1 MSSRRGFVAF
11 VALVLLPVVLA
22 GTAMA
27 NVVAVGQT
35 QGTVFI
41 QTVPA
46 LGGVNV
52 RVGPVTVTTGRD
64 GTAMVGLADINRI
77 AARVSLAG
85 SVLDSRNTLSLA
97 YVKPAPH
104 SAKHESRLIIGLAV
118 TSTVTL
124 RISGGTTG
132 VVPSQVH
139 AVRLHS
145 AIGQTIVVDPQRT
158 LTINL
163 LSRRPRFVAGVVVPQ
178 VVTWSVDSLRAT
190 PGVSITTLRASFDP
204 FSSPVWP
211 LILRPVTGTVVV
223 DTVPA
228 TPGVSFLLEGATFTT
243 NAKGQGTSPVADLN
257 GVDLR
262 LRVSTPQA
270 AGSTVSILSVSRL
283 KPSAAFQ
290 RHLVVALAV
299 SRPVSLSFKD
309 PAGRA
314 VSAERV
320 GEVRLTGDGR
330 TVSVSGAQ
338 LQDTVSLLSDQ
349 AKLVDDTWT
358 AQQVTYSVSSVSVEG
373 SDAVFAGQ
381 QRFNPNTASHWPI
394 SVSVFD
400 LGVTVRDVLFGR
412 GVSSAAEV
420 IRPDGKRYAVQLGGQ
435 GSTLL
440 RSLVRGEY
448 TVTTQS
454 AVLGGTS
461 KILVSKNYD
470 VNLQVVTL
478 PDLVV
483 LLLLM
488 IGVSVSVVML
498 GRRTIRGS
506 SSRRAGGQ
514 P

>member
-1 MSSRRGFVAF
+1 MSSRRGFVAL

-27 NVVAVGQT
+27 NVVAAGQT

-41 QTVPA
+41 RTVPA
-46 LGGVNV
+46 LGGVNLL
-52 RVGPVTVTTGRD
+52 VGPVRVTTGPD

-77 AARVSLAG
+77 AERVSLAG

-97 YVKPAPH
+97 YVKPASH
-104 SAKHESRLIIGLAV
+104 AAKHQSRLTIGLAV
-118 TSTVTL
+118 TSKVTL

-132 VVPSQVH
+132 VAPSQVH
-139 AVRLHS
+139 VVRLHS
-145 AIGQTIVVDPQRT
+145 VIGQTILVDPQRT
-158 LTINL
+158 PTISL
-163 LSRRPRFVAGVVVPQ
+163 LSRRARFVAGVVVPQ
-178 VVTWSVDSLRAT
+178 VVTWSVDSLSAT
-190 PGVSITTLRASFDP
+190 PGVSITTLKAGFDP

-211 LILRPVTGTVVV
+211 LVLRPVKGTVVV

-243 NAKGQGTSPVADLN
+243 NAKGQGVSPVADLN

-262 LRVSTPQA
+262 LSVSTPQA
-270 AGSTVSILSVSRL
+270 TGSTVSILRVSRL
-283 KPSAAFQ
+283 KPAAFQ
-290 RHLVVALAV
+290 RHLVAALAV
-299 SRPVSLSFKD
+299 SRLVSLSFTD

-314 VSAERV
+314 VSAQRV
-320 GEVRLTGDGR
+320 AEVRLTGDGR

-338 LQDTVSLLSDQ
+338 LQDPVSLLSDQ
-349 AKLVDDTWT
+349 AKLVDATWT

-400 LGVTVRDVLFGR
+400 LGVTARDVLFGS

-420 IRPDGKRYAVQLGGQ
+420 IRPDGKRFAVQLGGR
-435 GSTLL
+435 GPTLL

-448 TVTTQS
+448 TLTTQS
-454 AVLGGTS
+454 AVLGGSS
-461 KILVSKNYD
+461 KILVSKNSEVD
-470 VNLQVVTL
+470 LRVVTL
-478 PDLVV
+478 PDV
-483 LLLLM
+483 LALLFL
-488 IGVSVSVVML
+488 ILGVSVMVVL
-498 GRRTIRGS
+498 FGRRSILGS
-506 SSRRAGGQ
+506 KSRLAGGAM
-514 P
+514 

>member
-27 NVVAVGQT
+27 NVVAAGQT
-35 QGTVFI
+35 QGTVVI

-46 LGGVNV
+46 LGGVNL

-104 SAKHESRLIIGLAV
+104 SAKHQSRLIIGLAV

-158 LTINL
+158 PTINL

-190 PGVSITTLRASFDP
+190 PGVSITTLRAGFDP

-223 DTVPA
+223 DTGPA
-228 TPGVSFLLEGATFTT
+228 TPGVSFPPVGATFTPNPT
-243 NAKGQGTSPVADLN
+243 GPGAPPVPH
-257 GVDLR
+257 
-262 LRVSTPQA
+262 PQP
-270 AGSTVSILSVSRL
+270 R
-283 KPSAAFQ
+283 
-290 RHLVVALAV
+290 
-299 SRPVSLSFKD
+299 RP
-309 PAGRA
+309 R
-314 VSAERV
+314 
-320 GEVRLTGDGR
+320 
-330 TVSVSGAQ
+330 
-338 LQDTVSLLSDQ
+338 
-349 AKLVDDTWT
+349 
-358 AQQVTYSVSSVSVEG
+358 
-373 SDAVFAGQ
+373 
-381 QRFNPNTASHWPI
+381 
-394 SVSVFD
+394 
-400 LGVTVRDVLFGR
+400 
-412 GVSSAAEV
+412 
-420 IRPDGKRYAVQLGGQ
+420 
-435 GSTLL
+435 
-440 RSLVRGEY
+440 
-448 TVTTQS
+448 
-454 AVLGGTS
+454 
-461 KILVSKNYD
+461 
-470 VNLQVVTL
+470 
-478 PDLVV
+478 
-483 LLLLM
+483 
-488 IGVSVSVVML
+488 
-498 GRRTIRGS
+498 
-506 SSRRAGGQ
+506 
-514 P
+514 

>member
-1 MSSRRGFVAF
+1 MAWRGGAF
-11 VALVLLPVVLA
+11 ARSCR
-22 GTAMA
+22 
-27 NVVAVGQT
+27 
-35 QGTVFI
+35 
-41 QTVPA
+41 A
-46 LGGVNV
+46 LGGVIWLCARGGV
-52 RVGPVTVTTGRD
+52 RAGPAC
-64 GTAMVGLADINRI
+64 TALARVSDIDRI

-104 SAKHESRLIIGLAV
+104 SAKHQSRLIIGLAV

-158 LTINL
+158 PTINL

-190 PGVSITTLRASFDP
+190 PGVSITTLRAGFDP

-290 RHLVVALAV
+290 RHLVAALAV

-309 PAGRA
+309 PVGRA

-381 QRFNPNTASHWPI
+381 QRFNPNTTSHWPI

-400 LGVTVRDVLFGR
+400 LGVSVRDVLFGR

-435 GSTLL
+435 GPTLL

-454 AVLGGTS
+454 AVFGGTS